1 MRPGGQGSSPR
12 NKDVVAMPITSRL
25 RAAASSPRHPRRATP
40 SGRSGLSSVLRLAQ
54 PAASRLPQALD
65 LSGWMRR
72 AAQALVPDH
81 PAWAATEISAR

>member
-1 MRPGGQGSSPR
+1 
-12 NKDVVAMPITSRL
+12 MPLTSRL
-25 RAAASSPRHPRRATP
+25 RAACGPRQNRRAAPSCRGGASS
-40 SGRSGLSSVLRLAQ
+40 LLRLAQ
-54 PAASRLPQALD
+54 PAANRLPQALD

>member
-1 MRPGGQGSSPR
+1 MRPGGQGGSPR
-12 NKDVVAMPITSRL
+12 NEDVVAMPIASRL